1 MKKIIVRQEET
12 YAEIYYEGDSFT
24 RVNLYKGLNWG
35 NNNMLNRKWEINWSA
50 FGNQSVED
58 TKEYIALM
66 NKAVEVANKLNERD
80 SK

>member
-24 RVNLYKGLNWG
+24 RVNLYKGLNY
-35 NNNMLNRKWEINWSA
+35 RKWEINWSA
-50 FGNQSVED
+50 LGNQSVED